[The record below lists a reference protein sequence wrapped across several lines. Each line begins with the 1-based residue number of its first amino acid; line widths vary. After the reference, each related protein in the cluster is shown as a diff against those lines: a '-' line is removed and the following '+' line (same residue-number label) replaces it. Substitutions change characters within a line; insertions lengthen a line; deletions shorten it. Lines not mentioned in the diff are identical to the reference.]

1 MAEKN
6 MQKIYDKFGND
17 ILHIIIH
24 ATAASINAETDC
36 LHTESFVVGILTT
49 GPNSVNSIL
58 VKQNVNLEK
67 CLKIFKDKLAS
78 KKPKKTIS
86 SPISYENLKK
96 SKRLIA
102 ACVESDKISL
112 EFNRENKT
120 ISLQHMFLAILQ
132 VCPEIKNTF
141 LLQGMKLKNFIEEV
155 RGKNTAKRLTREN
168 NTPEE
173 KPEKPATKE
182 ESEPKV
188 NQSVFDSFCVNMTEL
203 ATKNKF
209 DPIIARDD
217 EIENVITILC
227 RRNKSN
233 PILVGPPG
241 SGKAQPLNSLVLTKE
256 GWKRMGDMQVGDL
269 VVNPD
274 GKLIKVTG
282 IYPQGEKEIST
293 IEFWDGRKAK
303 SCRDHLWEIYG
314 RTKGHGEHKKRAWEV
329 LDLNKV
335 DNILKNTKTKVK
347 IRLVSNQINNIAF
360 KTNDFFI
367 HPYILGCLLGDGN
380 MVSHALRFSNK
391 SKIILDKFSSL
402 LHKDYKIKKISKN
415 KCDYRIIR
423 KEKSFEKQIQ
433 YGERSN
439 LYVKELENLG
449 LWSKY
454 SYEKFIPDIY
464 KNMSCENKISLLCG
478 LMDTDGNVCK
488 RGSLYYCT
496 TSLKL
501 ATDIQDLIWSLGGI
515 CKIKEKHTKYTYK
528 NKKMNGRTSYN
539 LSIRIKNPSL
549 ITTKGSQKNKRTPE
563 AYQYNDLKLRI
574 KNIYSSG
581 KEICQCI
588 KIDSE
593 DGLYITDNY
602 IVTHNTAIIEGV
614 CQRIVSGT
622 VPQKLKGNKIFGL
635 NLGAIIA
642 GTKYRGEFETRL
654 QNLIKGLQDDPS
666 CILFIDEIHNIVGA
680 GSSTGSVDAA
690 NMLKPALARDLK
702 CIGATTNAEYKKYFS
717 GEGALER
724 RFEKIEIDE
733 PSKDQVKKILMGI
746 KQRLEEFHKCE
757 ISEEAVDMSINLTS
771 RYLPNKFFPDK
782 AIDCIDTA
790 CAKYAWKNM
799 NAESD
804 RSIITQGDIAAVV
817 SKQCQVPLEVILWD
831 NNERLKN
838 TNTLLTSRIIGQDHV
853 VKAVCRT
860 LKNAYSG
867 VRNPDKPIGIFVFG
881 GQTGT
886 GKTYVA
892 KELAKAL
899 FAKESSFIR
908 VDMTEFS
915 EPHSVSKITGSPPG
929 YVGFNDVDV
938 LADKIKRRPYCVLLL
953 DEIEKAHPD
962 VMKLFLQVMADGILT
977 DSAGN
982 KIDCKNVILIM
993 TGNFGMNA
1001 KGKKDIGFG
1010 NRLSKTVIEKE
1021 QARLID
1027 FCKENYGVEFIN
1039 RVDNFIPFMPLNDED
1054 LLKVIALRLKEFVSH
1069 VVHTNCAVSFSDEVP
1084 VKILQISKEEH
1095 GMNATVINRLIS
1107 KYIEPC
1113 VADVI
1118 IDLPENDGSSHEI
1131 SIEPKDS
1138 KDIKNIGFVAT
1149 IKKV

>member
-17 ILHIIIH
+17 VLHTIIH

-36 LHTESFVVGILTT
+36 LHAESFVIGILTT

-67 CLKIFKDKLAS
+67 CLKIFKDKLAT
-78 KKPKKTIS
+78 KKPKKAIVA
-86 SPISYENLKK
+86 PISYENLKK
-96 SKRLIA
+96 SKRLMS

-112 EFNRENKT
+112 EFNKENKT

-132 VCPEIKNTF
+132 ACPEIKNTF
-141 LLQGMKLKNFIEEV
+141 LLQGLKLKNFIEEV
-155 RGKNTAKRLTREN
+155 RGRNSIKRLARESV
-168 NTPEE
+168 TPSEERQEKQEKTVTEE
-173 KPEKPATKE
+173 KPETKA
-182 ESEPKV
+182 

-241 SGKAQPLNSLVLTKE
+241 SGK
-256 GWKRMGDMQVGDL
+256 
-269 VVNPD
+269 
-274 GKLIKVTG
+274 
-282 IYPQGEKEIST
+282 
-293 IEFWDGRKAK
+293 
-303 SCRDHLWEIYG
+303 
-314 RTKGHGEHKKRAWEV
+314 
-329 LDLNKV
+329 
-335 DNILKNTKTKVK
+335 
-347 IRLVSNQINNIAF
+347 
-360 KTNDFFI
+360 
-367 HPYILGCLLGDGN
+367 
-380 MVSHALRFSNK
+380 
-391 SKIILDKFSSL
+391 
-402 LHKDYKIKKISKN
+402 
-415 KCDYRIIR
+415 
-423 KEKSFEKQIQ
+423 
-433 YGERSN
+433 
-439 LYVKELENLG
+439 
-449 LWSKY
+449 
-454 SYEKFIPDIY
+454 
-464 KNMSCENKISLLCG
+464 
-478 LMDTDGNVCK
+478 
-488 RGSLYYCT
+488 
-496 TSLKL
+496 
-501 ATDIQDLIWSLGGI
+501 
-515 CKIKEKHTKYTYK
+515 
-528 NKKMNGRTSYN
+528 
-539 LSIRIKNPSL
+539 
-549 ITTKGSQKNKRTPE
+549 
-563 AYQYNDLKLRI
+563 
-574 KNIYSSG
+574 
-581 KEICQCI
+581 
-588 KIDSE
+588 
-593 DGLYITDNY
+593 
-602 IVTHNTAIIEGV
+602 TAIIEGV

-622 VPQKLKGNKIFGL
+622 VPQKLKGSKIFGL

-680 GSSTGSVDAA
+680 GSSSGSVDAA

-702 CIGATTNAEYKKYFS
+702 CIGATTSAEYKKYFS

-733 PSKDQVKKILMGI
+733 PSKAQVKKILMGI
-746 KQRLEEFHKCE
+746 KQRLEEFHKCD
-757 ISEEAVDMSINLTS
+757 ISEEAVDMSVNLTS

-799 NAESD
+799 DSNVDKA
-804 RSIITQGDIAAVV
+804 IITQGDIAAVV
-817 SKQCQVPLEVILWD
+817 SKQCQVPLEVIMWD

-838 TNTLLTSRIIGQDHV
+838 TEILLTSRIIGQDHV

-962 VMKLFLQVMADGILT
+962 VMKLFLQVMADGVLT
-977 DSAGN
+977 DSTGN

-993 TGNFGMNA
+993 TGNFGMNT

-1054 LLKVIALRLKEFVSH
+1054 LLKVIGLRLKEFVSH
-1069 VVHTNCAVSFSDEVP
+1069 VVHTNCTVSFSDKVP
-1084 VKILQISKEEH
+1084 EKILQISKEEH

-1118 IDLPENDGSSHEI
+1118 IDLPENDAYSYEV
-1131 SIEPKDS
+1131 SIEPTKDS
-1138 KDIKNIGFVAT
+1138 KDSKDSCFIAK